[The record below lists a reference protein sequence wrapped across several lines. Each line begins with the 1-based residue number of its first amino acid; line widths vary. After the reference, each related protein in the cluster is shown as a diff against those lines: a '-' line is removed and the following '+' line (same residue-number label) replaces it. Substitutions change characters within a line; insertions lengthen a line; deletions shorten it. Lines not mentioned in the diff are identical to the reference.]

1 MPIFHKKEMELN
13 FNYHMAS
20 KQKGEICVTFHRQE
34 AGYAWYKK
42 DGMNIEMKRWRKL
55 AKDGKLKISKCNNQD
70 FNYNGEMYYTFL
82 IQTYNNNDCGL
93 DPILSLVF
101 GYFVSGYGYIF
112 KTKEN
117 RDSIYNYV
125 MKDIEDTF

>member
-13 FNYHMAS
+13 FNYQMS
-20 KQKGEICVTFHRQE
+20 LKQKGEICVTFDRQE
-34 AGYAWYKK
+34 AGYGWYKK
-42 DGMNIEMKRWRKL
+42 DGMNIAMKRWRKL
-55 AKDGKLKISKCNNQD
+55 AKDGKIKISKCNNQD

-82 IQTYNNNDCGL
+82 IQTNNNNECV

-101 GYFVSGYGYIF
+101 EYFVSGYGFIF
-112 KTKEN
+112 KKKEN
-117 RDSIYNYV
+117 RDNIYNYV